1 MVVQIL
7 AILFLETIQFRNEI
21 REANF
26 KRRKNTEEKRLGVSK
41 RLLKYKPAAA
51 ISFTYIYD
59 MDIYRRIF
67 PLYFS
72 NVREPDKK
80 RFTKAG
86 SLVR

>member
-26 KRRKNTEEKRLGVSK
+26 KRKKNTEEKRLGVSK
-41 RLLKYKPAAA
+41 RLLKYKPAA
-51 ISFTYIYD
+51 ISSTYIYD